1 MSLEPIP
8 LTSADAASSGPS
20 QAEID
25 ACDIAMLRE
34 LAEITMGVARAI
46 GQLALDR
53 AAEGD
58 AEAAARL
65 GAVITRVGRAVRQSV
80 AYRRKIESKVREQDG
95 KRAAAQATAKAA
107 AGERVQQ
114 AKRDAS
120 AARRAMI
127 ENAVT
132 RLLDDEDEDLYGE
145 LAERLDEYETFTDFT
160 DRPVS
165 TFVSDICKAL
175 KLKFRWDRFEYDPW
189 AAEEAKADPPA
200 SPFAEWWH
208 SVHGVHGGADAG
220 ARGGIL
226 VAPPNIRASGHGP
239 PAAAG

>member
-1 MSLEPIP
+1 MSLAPTP
-8 LTSADAASSGPS
+8 LSSAAAASSRPS

-25 ACDIAMLRE
+25 ARDIAMLDE

-46 GQLALDR
+46 GQLALDS

-65 GAVITRVGRAVRQSV
+65 GTVITRVGRAVRQSV
-80 AYRRKIESKVREQDG
+80 AYRRKIENQIRKQDG
-95 KRAAAQATAKAA
+95 KRTAAEATAKAEV
-107 AGERVQQ
+107 GQ
-114 AKRDAS
+114 S
-120 AARRAMI
+120 AESARRNASIARRNMI

-132 RLLDDEDEDLYGE
+132 RLIQEQDEDLEDE
-145 LAERLDEYETFTDFT
+145 LGERLDEYESFTDFT

-165 TFVSDICKAL
+165 SFVSDICKAL
-175 KLKFRWDRFEYDPW
+175 KLKFTWDRFEYDPW

-208 SVHGVHGGADAG
+208 A
-220 ARGGIL
+220 ARVAPGDIL
-226 VAPPNIRASGHGP
+226 VAPPGIRAPNTHANSHGP
-239 PAAAG
+239 PWAAE